1 MLRYKSKYKSSSIMN
16 ALSEQSSGSSVL
28 SRLLRDKMTCFCL
41 CILMCYTVITILVG
55 LKVIA
60 KDWNASVGESYERP
74 NLTNYFGT
82 DVLGRSVLYKVLH
95 GIEIAMGLG
104 FVVTIASVFVGVLFG
119 ALAGYVGGFLDEC
132 IVWVYTVLS
141 AIPSIIF
148 LMVVPFVLGKGVV
161 SICISMILFGWME
174 TYRLV
179 RGEVLRHKSREYIQ
193 AASAIGATHF
203 RKLFVHILPNILALI
218 VYQCSTV
225 FQYAIKYEV
234 ILSYLGLGVQNQ
246 PSWGIMINDAR
257 SDLLRGVWWELLFAT
272 IAMFLILLAFN
283 VIADKLRDV
292 FDPKLKGE

>member
-1 MLRYKSKYKSSSIMN
+1 MLRYKSRYKSSSIMN
-16 ALSEQSSGSSVL
+16 ALSEQSSRSSVL

-41 CILMCYTVITILVG
+41 CILMCYAVIAILVG

-104 FVVTIASVFVGVLFG
+104 FVVTIASVFVGVLLG
-119 ALAGYVGGFLDEC
+119 ALAGYVGGFVDEC
-132 IVWVYTVLS
+132 VVWVYTVLS

>member
-1 MLRYKSKYKSSSIMN
+1 MN
-16 ALSEQSSGSSVL
+16 SLSEQSSRSNVL
-28 SRLLRDKMTCFCL
+28 SRLLRDKMACFCL
-41 CILMCYTVITILVG
+41 FILLCYAVIAVLVG

-82 DVLGRSVLYKVLH
+82 DILGRSVLYKVLH
-95 GIEIAMGLG
+95 GIEIAIGLG
-104 FVVTIASVFVGVLFG
+104 FVVTVASVFIGVLLG
-119 ALAGYVGGFLDEC
+119 ALAGYVGGFVDEC
-132 IVWVYTVLS
+132 IVWVYTILHS
-141 AIPSIIF
+141 IPNIIF
-148 LMVVPFVLGKGVV
+148 LMVVPFILGKGAV

-174 TYRLV
+174 TCRLV
-179 RGEVLRHKSREYIQ
+179 RVEVLRHKSREYIQ

-203 RKLFVHILPNILALI
+203 RKLFVHILPNIFTLI

-234 ILSYLGLGVQNQ
+234 VLSYLGLGVQNQ
-246 PSWGIMINDAR
+246 PSWGIMISDAR

-283 VIADKLRDV
+283 VIADKLRDI